1 MFGVSMEFLSELPK
15 YIGIAFFV
23 IFFFGFCV
31 FIHEMGHLLVALWR
45 GLHVETFSIGF
56 GKELWGKTYKGVR
69 YKISMLPFG
78 GYVELPQLETT
89 DQHKDKNGNDLPRT
103 KPLDRIL
110 TALAGPLFNVL
121 FGFFLGTIIWLVGV
135 EKPVPANKLT
145 VSYVQAESP
154 DAKAGLKVGDVITK
168 VNGQSFTKGFSEIF
182 ERIVLSASKEVVLE
196 VTRQD
201 KVETITYVPA
211 ISKDP
216 RFEGLTVPHFMI
228 KSETVISGVV
238 KDSVADKIGLKKG
251 DEILSLNGKV
261 LLSSQAFIKSISEG
275 EGQPVTLTIK
285 RDGVE
290 KVFKNILPQKQMLH
304 KLGIEVKFIDDYIE
318 VLSIDKNNMAGE
330 LKVGDRITKLDG
342 ALVDPS
348 SFIKA
353 VRYGKGKALDFEVT
367 REDENIKIATLTPI
381 VDSSAKGTVFKIG
394 AMLAAKTEMVMTHPT
409 PYAQMVNVLFK
420 TKNTLKALFAPQS
433 KVGIKHM
440 SGPVGIVRALSIT
453 VSHGFMHGL
462 ELVLFITFSL
472 AIMNLLPLP
481 VLDGGHITFAI
492 IESIFGRP
500 LPIKFIRLLETAF
513 AVLLI
518 SFMLYVTF
526 NDVHRLVRDDSV
538 ETIIKI

>member
-1 MFGVSMEFLSELPK
+1 MEFLSELPK

-89 DQHKDKNGNDLPRT
+89 DQHKDKNGNNLPRT

-135 EKPVPANKLT
+135 EKPVPANQLT
-145 VSYVQAESP
+145 VAYVQPESP
-154 DAKAGLKVGDVITK
+154 DAKAGLKIGDVITK
-168 VNGQSFTKGFSEIF
+168 VNGTSFTKGFSEVF

-201 KVETITYVPA
+201 KTETISYIPA
-211 ISKDP
+211 ISEDP

-228 KSETVISGVV
+228 QSETVISGVV
-238 KDSVADKIGLKKG
+238 KGSVAEKIGLLKD
-251 DEILSLNGKV
+251 DEILSLNGQV
-261 LLSSQAFIKSISEG
+261 LLSSQAFIKGISEG
-275 EGQPVTLTIK
+275 EGKPVTLTIK
-285 RDGVE
+285 RDGVK
-290 KVFKNILPQKQMLH
+290 KVFTNISPQKQQLH

-318 VLSIDKNNMAGE
+318 VLSLEKETVATG
-330 LKVGDRITKLDG
+330 LKVGDHITKLNG
-342 ALVDPS
+342 KPVDPS
-348 SFIKA
+348 SFINA
-353 VRYGKGKALDFEVT
+353 VRYGKGVKIDFDVL
-367 REDENIKIATLTPI
+367 RQDENVKISALVPM
-381 VDSSAKGTVFKIG
+381 VDGSAKGTVFKIG

-409 PYAQMVNVLFK
+409 PYAQMVNVLVK

-500 LPIKFIRLLETAF
+500 LPIKFIRILETAF
-513 AVLLI
+513 AIMLI

-526 NDVHRLVRDDSV
+526 NDVHRLVRNDSV
-538 ETIIKI
+538 ETVIKI

>member
-1 MFGVSMEFLSELPK
+1 MEFLSELPK

-89 DQHKDKNGNDLPRT
+89 DQHKDKNGNNLPRT

-135 EKPVPANKLT
+135 EKPVPANQLT
-145 VSYVQAESP
+145 VAYVQPESP

-168 VNGQSFTKGFSEIF
+168 VNGTSFTKGFSEVF

-201 KVETITYVPA
+201 KTETISYIPA
-211 ISKDP
+211 ISEDP

-228 KSETVISGVV
+228 QSETVISGVV
-238 KDSVADKIGLKKG
+238 KGSVAEKIGLLKD
-251 DEILSLNGKV
+251 DEILSLNGQV
-261 LLSSQAFIKSISEG
+261 LLSSQAFIKGISEG
-275 EGQPVTLTIK
+275 EGKPVTLTIK
-285 RDGVE
+285 RDGVK
-290 KVFKNILPQKQMLH
+290 KVFTNISPQKQQLH

-318 VLSIDKNNMAGE
+318 VLSLEKETVATG
-330 LKVGDRITKLDG
+330 LKVGDRITKLNG
-342 ALVDPS
+342 KPVDPS
-348 SFIKA
+348 SFINA
-353 VRYGKGKALDFEVT
+353 VRYGKGVKIDFEVL
-367 REDENIKIATLTPI
+367 RQDENVKISALVPM
-381 VDSSAKGTVFKIG
+381 VDGSAKGTVFKIG

-409 PYAQMVNVLFK
+409 PYAQMVNVLVK

-500 LPIKFIRLLETAF
+500 LPIKFIRILETAF
-513 AVLLI
+513 AIMLI

-526 NDVHRLVRDDSV
+526 NDVHRLVRNDSV
-538 ETIIKI
+538 ETVIKI

>member
-1 MFGVSMEFLSELPK
+1 MEFLSELPK

-110 TALAGPLFNVL
+110 TAFAGPLFNIL

-135 EKPVPANKLT
+135 EKPVPADKLT
-145 VSYVQAESP
+145 VSYVQEESP

-168 VNGQSFTKGFSEIF
+168 VNGKTFTKGFSEIF
-182 ERIVLSASKEVVLE
+182 ERIVLSPSKEVVLE

-201 KVETITYVPA
+201 KTKTITYVPA

-216 RFEGLTVPHFMI
+216 RFEGLTVPHFMVH
-228 KSETVISGVV
+228 SETIIAGII
-238 KDSVADKIGLKKG
+238 KDSVADKIGLMEN
-251 DEILSLNGKV
+251 DEILSLNGNA
-261 LLSSQAFIKSISEG
+261 LLSSQAFIKSVNDSKGKPI
-275 EGQPVTLTIK
+275 TLTIK
-285 RDGVE
+285 RDGVK
-290 KVFKNILPQKQMLH
+290 KVFANIVPKKQQLH
-304 KLGIEVKFIDDYIE
+304 KLGMEVKFVDDYIE
-318 VLSIDKNNMAGE
+318 VLSLEKETAATG
-330 LKVGDRITKLDG
+330 LKVGDHITKLNG
-342 ALVDPS
+342 HPVDPS
-348 SFIKA
+348 SFINAIRFGNGEK
-353 VRYGKGKALDFEVT
+353 VSFEVLRQGET
-367 REDENIKIATLTPI
+367 IKIPALVPM
-381 VDSSAKGTVFKIG
+381 VDRSSKGTVFKIG

-409 PYAQMVNVLFK
+409 PYAQMVNVLVK

-481 VLDGGHITFAI
+481 VLDGGHITFAL

-500 LPIKFIRLLETAF
+500 LPVKFIRILETAF

>member
-1 MFGVSMEFLSELPK
+1 MEFLSELPK

-89 DQHKDKNGNDLPRT
+89 DQHKDKNGNNLPRT

-135 EKPVPANKLT
+135 EKPVPANQLT
-145 VSYVQAESP
+145 VAYVQPESP

-168 VNGQSFTKGFSEIF
+168 VNGTSFTKGFSEVF

-201 KVETITYVPA
+201 KTETISYIPA
-211 ISKDP
+211 ISEDP

-228 KSETVISGVV
+228 QSETVISGVV
-238 KDSVADKIGLKKG
+238 KGSVAEKIGLLKD
-251 DEILSLNGKV
+251 DEILSLNGQV
-261 LLSSQAFIKSISEG
+261 LLSSQAFIKGISEG
-275 EGQPVTLTIK
+275 EGKPVTLTIK
-285 RDGVE
+285 RDGVK
-290 KVFKNILPQKQMLH
+290 KVFTNISPQKQQLH

-318 VLSIDKNNMAGE
+318 VLSLEKETVATG
-330 LKVGDRITKLDG
+330 LKVGDRITKLNG
-342 ALVDPS
+342 KPVDPS
-348 SFIKA
+348 SFINA
-353 VRYGKGKALDFEVT
+353 VRYGKGGKIDFEVL
-367 REDENIKIATLTPI
+367 RQDENVKISALVPM
-381 VDSSAKGTVFKIG
+381 VDGSAKGTVFKIG

-409 PYAQMVNVLFK
+409 PYAQMVNVLVK

-500 LPIKFIRLLETAF
+500 LPIKFIRILETAF
-513 AVLLI
+513 AIMLI

-526 NDVHRLVRDDSV
+526 NDVHRLVRNDSV
-538 ETIIKI
+538 ETVIKI